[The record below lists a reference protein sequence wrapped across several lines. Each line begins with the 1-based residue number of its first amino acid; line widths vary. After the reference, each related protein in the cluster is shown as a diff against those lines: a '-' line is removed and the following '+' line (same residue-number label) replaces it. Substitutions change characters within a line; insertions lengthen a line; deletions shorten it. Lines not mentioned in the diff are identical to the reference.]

1 MFDYILLA
9 DITNDTD
16 ASPRLAAGW
25 KMSLSIKDCW
35 QLSLPVDGYCQR
47 SGHPSVKPFSTLEE
61 GGLGELEKDGGDR
74 GVRRVIHGSL
84 APLMIQKQRS
94 HRVGERKMSQATYR
108 PCRCPLAYHKGAIKP
123 PQCTAPSLQINS
135 WAAAPDRA
143 PSAPSTSRH
152 EGPNYFLRGSSICS
166 LNNLERTSIET
177 GTMRIL
183 YNIHTSVCFLNT
195 FIQQLFKLKF

>member
-74 GVRRVIHGSL
+74 GTYCSISTPLSSRGGDSALLQLVWERLGKVSV
-84 APLMIQKQRS
+84 APVSEVESDML
-94 HRVGERKMSQATYR
+94 
-108 PCRCPLAYHKGAIKP
+108 
-123 PQCTAPSLQINS
+123 
-135 WAAAPDRA
+135 D
-143 PSAPSTSRH
+143 
-152 EGPNYFLRGSSICS
+152 
-166 LNNLERTSIET
+166 
-177 GTMRIL
+177 
-183 YNIHTSVCFLNT
+183 
-195 FIQQLFKLKF
+195 